1 MKKLL
6 YCIVICFGIFP
17 AFSQVIPNLGDP
29 EHSGER
35 GRILSQSDST
45 QNDSV
50 PHERITWKWE
60 HEGVY
65 KEFSTP
71 DTNFTNIHNYN
82 YIFRK
87 SIANTYLANFPAPYT
102 SDIFIEKA
110 GEEDFFLFRNIR
122 AYLFRPE
129 DALEFST
136 TTPFTQLTYFSGGG
150 KGKNE
155 TLLDVW
161 HSQNIRPYWN
171 AGFRYNLISGNGRY
185 MNQKSKAYNFSAFTN
200 YERERVAISLFL
212 NQNNG
217 SFLENGGIID
227 KKYIRDTTM
236 PAENILVNLAEA
248 INTYRNFNFYTLLQY
263 NIGKEKK
270 VPNARMD
277 SVNVYPFK
285 ALMSIRIEDNI
296 RKFREA
302 NTDLEF
308 FPETLL
314 DSAVTYDVQTNQVY
328 DLKAQLVANEHPK
341 FKYLPGVYAGLNYK
355 QLRYG
360 GENRMTDTIWS
371 LKKQNYTSTWLI
383 SGLFNMD
390 TTALLNFDAHLQM
403 CLIGDYIGD
412 FRVSGFLRQ
421 YLHKNRHSYLH
432 AEALLE
438 SSTPNYFLDFY
449 IGNHNFWEQ
458 NFSKTKTFAV
468 KGCYVNRNTRSEVG
482 IGWSNNT
489 DYIYFDTTAKPAQ
502 SSKNIM
508 VLTGWGKQHF
518 KAGNFHFEQTVY
530 VQHSTEEEII
540 SLPLV
545 ALYSHNYYQNRIF
558 EKVLGVAAGID
569 LFYNSEFYGDAYM
582 PSTMQFYNQR
592 REKTGNYPKLD
603 VFVNFDL
610 KRAHLFL
617 KYEHL
622 NYYITN
628 GNYYSALGYP
638 INPAMFKFGIR
649 WNFFD

>member
-6 YCIVICFGIFP
+6 YCIVVCFGIFP
-17 AFSQVIPNLGDP
+17 AFSQVLPDTEGP
-29 EHSGER
+29 ERSGAPER
-35 GRILSQSDST
+35 LLSRSDST

-50 PHERITWKWE
+50 SHQRVTWKWE
-60 HEGVY
+60 HGGVY
-65 KEFSTP
+65 KQFVEP
-71 DTNFTNIHNYN
+71 DTNFTNIHNYH

-87 SIANTYLANFPAPYT
+87 SIANTYLANFPSPYT

-155 TLLDVW
+155 TMLDVW
-161 HSQNIRPYWN
+161 HTQNILPYWN
-171 AGFRYNLISGNGRY
+171 AGFRYNLISGDGRY
-185 MNQKSKAYNFSAFTN
+185 MNQKSKAYNFSVFTN
-200 YERERVAISLFL
+200 YERDRVAISLFL

-248 INTYRNFNFYTLLQY
+248 INTYRNFNFHTLLQY
-263 NIGKEKK
+263 NIGKEKR
-270 VPNARMD
+270 VPNSQMD

-285 ALMSIRIEDNI
+285 ALMSIRVEDNI

-302 NTDLEF
+302 TSDLDF

-314 DSAVTYDVQTNQVY
+314 DSTETYDVQTNQVY
-328 DLKAQLVANEHPK
+328 DLQAQLVANEHPK
-341 FKYLPGVYAGLNYK
+341 LKYLPGVYAGLKHK

-360 GENRMTDTIWS
+360 GENLLTDTVWS
-371 LKKQNYTSTWLI
+371 LKKRRYTGTWLI
-383 SGLFNMD
+383 GGLFNMD
-390 TTALLNFDAHLQM
+390 STALLNFDAHLQM
-403 CLIGDYIGD
+403 GLVGDYIGD
-412 FRVSGFLRQ
+412 FRVSGFVRQ
-421 YLHKNRHSYLH
+421 YLHKDRHSYLH
-432 AEALLE
+432 ADALLE
-438 SSTPNYFLDFY
+438 SATPNYFLDFY
-449 IGNHNFWEQ
+449 IGNHQFWEQ

-468 KGCYVNRNTRSEVG
+468 KGRYVNRNTRSEVG

-489 DYIYFDTTAKPAQ
+489 DYIYFDTTARPAQ
-502 SSKNIM
+502 SAKNIM

-518 KAGNFHFEQTVY
+518 KAGNFHFEQTVCI
-530 VQHSTEEEII
+530 QRSTEEEII

-558 EKVLGVAAGID
+558 NKVLGIAAGID
-569 LFYNSEFYGDAYM
+569 LFYNSEFYGSAYM
-582 PSTMQFYNQR
+582 PSTMQFYNQQ
-592 REKTGNYPKLD
+592 REKTGNYPKVD
-603 VFVNFDL
+603 VFIDLDL

-628 GNYYSALGYP
+628 GNYYSALNYP